1 MNALYAY
8 DMTLPQLA
16 LSSLAIGLVIGVG
29 LSLLV
34 VWAYRARARVQ
45 EETSLAIPPGI
56 TDVLHSMDDAA
67 GVVDTSGLV
76 LAASDAASR
85 FGIEVGSTLDN
96 PELRQLVRGVR
107 TAGGTATESM
117 RITRGGLS
125 LDPRLVSARASAIGT
140 RLVLLIIRDVTEQE
154 RLDQMR
160 RDFVANTSHELKT
173 PVGAVSLLAEAIESA
188 ADDPAQVR
196 IFAARI
202 SAEAGRLGQLTGRI
216 MSLSRLQAEDGLTK
230 VGPVAID
237 EVIAASIEAHV
248 VQADSA
254 GVELAR
260 GGDRGVWVRGDAQI
274 LIEAVGNLIANA
286 IVYSPR
292 GSRVGVGV
300 RAEDGVVEIAVSDQ
314 GIGIAEADRERIFER
329 FYRADEARSRR
340 TGGTGLGLSIVK
352 HATQRHGGE
361 VRLWSRPAEDP
372 PSRSDSS
379 DRCPRSRRHGQE
391 EQEEACAQSGQ
402 GCGIRARSKRRE
414 SMTRILL
421 VEDEPDLADPLAYLL
436 RREGYE
442 VEIAEDA
449 PARSRLSGSGGADIV
464 LLDLMLPGMPGTEVC
479 RQIRSTSAVPII
491 MLTAKDSEV
500 DIVVG
505 LELGADDYITKPYSS
520 RELLAR
526 MRAVLRRVVQADSE
540 LDERVL
546 DGGRVSLD
554 IDRHTVSVAGE
565 QINMPLKEFELL
577 EVLMRNSG
585 RVLTRGQLID
595 RVWGSDYFGDTKT
608 LDVHIKR
615 IRSRIE
621 ENPSEPVMLVTVRGL
636 GYRFEG

>member
-1 MNALYAY
+1 
-8 DMTLPQLA
+8 MTLPQLA

-45 EETSLAIPPGI
+45 EETSLALPAGM
-56 TDVLHSMDDAA
+56 TDVLRSMDDAA
-67 GVVDTSGLV
+67 AVVDSSGLV
-76 LAASDAASR
+76 LAASQAATR
-85 FGIEVGSTLDN
+85 FGIDVGSTLDN

-107 TAGGTATESM
+107 ASGGSVTESM
-117 RITRGGLS
+117 RLTRGGLS
-125 LDPRLVSARASAIGT
+125 LDPRLVSARASVIGA
-140 RLVLLIIRDVTEQE
+140 RLVLMIIRDVTEQE

-230 VGPVAID
+230 VGPVSID
-237 EVIAASIEAHV
+237 EVIASSIEAHV

-254 GVELAR
+254 GVDLAR

-361 VRLWSRPAEDP
+361 VRLWSRPGRG
-372 PSRSDSS
+372 STFTIRL
-379 DRCPRSRRHGQE
+379 PRIDAPEHIDTGKKSKKK
-391 EQEEACAQSGQ
+391 
-402 GCGIRARSKRRE
+402 RARKAAKAAS
-414 SMTRILL
+414 
-421 VEDEPDLADPLAYLL
+421 
-436 RREGYE
+436 
-442 VEIAEDA
+442 
-449 PARSRLSGSGGADIV
+449 ARVRNG
-464 LLDLMLPGMPGTEVC
+464 E
-479 RQIRSTSAVPII
+479 
-491 MLTAKDSEV
+491 
-500 DIVVG
+500 
-505 LELGADDYITKPYSS
+505 
-520 RELLAR
+520 
-526 MRAVLRRVVQADSE
+526 RA
-540 LDERVL
+540 
-546 DGGRVSLD
+546 
-554 IDRHTVSVAGE
+554 
-565 QINMPLKEFELL
+565 
-577 EVLMRNSG
+577 
-585 RVLTRGQLID
+585 
-595 RVWGSDYFGDTKT
+595 
-608 LDVHIKR
+608 
-615 IRSRIE
+615 
-621 ENPSEPVMLVTVRGL
+621 
-636 GYRFEG
+636 

>member
-1 MNALYAY
+1 MARKPAGSTVNALYAGV
-8 DMTLPQLA
+8 MTLPQLA
-16 LSSLAIGLVIGVG
+16 LSSLAIGLAIGVG

-34 VWAYRARARVQ
+34 VWAYRARARAE
-45 EETSLAIPPGI
+45 EETSMAIPSGI
-56 TDVLHSMDDAA
+56 TDVLRSMDDAA
-67 GVVDTSGLV
+67 CVVDVSGLV
-76 LAASDAASR
+76 LATSKAAAR
-85 FGIEVGSTLDN
+85 FGIEPGSSLDN

-107 TAGGTATESM
+107 ASGETATASM

-196 IFAARI
+196 AFASRI

-216 MSLSRLQAEDGLTK
+216 MSLSRLQAEDGLTE
-230 VGPVAID
+230 VAPVSID
-237 EVIAASIEAHV
+237 EVIASSIEAHV

-300 RAEDGVVEIAVSDQ
+300 KADDEVVEIAVSDQ

-361 VRLWSRPAEDP
+361 VRLWSRPGRG
-372 PSRSDSS
+372 STFTIRL
-379 DRCPRSRRHGQE
+379 PR
-391 EQEEACAQSGQ
+391 
-402 GCGIRARSKRRE
+402 I
-414 SMTRILL
+414 
-421 VEDEPDLADPLAYLL
+421 
-436 RREGYE
+436 
-442 VEIAEDA
+442 DA
-449 PARSRLSGSGGADIV
+449 PANAGQGKKSKKKRTRKAAPATGATRV
-464 LLDLMLPGMPGTEVC
+464 RNGE
-479 RQIRSTSAVPII
+479 
-491 MLTAKDSEV
+491 TA
-500 DIVVG
+500 
-505 LELGADDYITKPYSS
+505 
-520 RELLAR
+520 
-526 MRAVLRRVVQADSE
+526 
-540 LDERVL
+540 
-546 DGGRVSLD
+546 
-554 IDRHTVSVAGE
+554 
-565 QINMPLKEFELL
+565 
-577 EVLMRNSG
+577 
-585 RVLTRGQLID
+585 
-595 RVWGSDYFGDTKT
+595 
-608 LDVHIKR
+608 
-615 IRSRIE
+615 
-621 ENPSEPVMLVTVRGL
+621 
-636 GYRFEG
+636 

>member
-1 MNALYAY
+1 MNALYAGV
-8 DMTLPQLA
+8 MTLPQLA
-16 LSSLAIGLVIGVG
+16 LSSLAIGLAIGVG

-34 VWAYRARARVQ
+34 VWAYRARARAE
-45 EETSLAIPPGI
+45 EETSMAIPPGI
-56 TDVLHSMDDAA
+56 TDVLRSMDDAA
-67 GVVDTSGLV
+67 CVVDVSGLV
-76 LAASDAASR
+76 LATSKAAAR
-85 FGIEVGSTLDN
+85 FGIEVGSTLEN

-107 TAGGTATESM
+107 STGETATESL

-196 IFAARI
+196 AFASRI

-216 MSLSRLQAEDGLTK
+216 MSLSRLQAEDGLTE
-230 VGPVAID
+230 VAPVSID
-237 EVIAASIEAHV
+237 EVIASSIEAHV

-300 RAEDGVVEIAVSDQ
+300 KADDDVVEVAVSDQ

-361 VRLWSRPAEDP
+361 VRLWSRPGRG
-372 PSRSDSS
+372 STFTIRL
-379 DRCPRSRRHGQE
+379 PR
-391 EQEEACAQSGQ
+391 
-402 GCGIRARSKRRE
+402 I
-414 SMTRILL
+414 
-421 VEDEPDLADPLAYLL
+421 
-436 RREGYE
+436 
-442 VEIAEDA
+442 DA
-449 PARSRLSGSGGADIV
+449 PANAGQGKKSKKKRARKAAPATGATRV
-464 LLDLMLPGMPGTEVC
+464 RNGE
-479 RQIRSTSAVPII
+479 
-491 MLTAKDSEV
+491 TA
-500 DIVVG
+500 
-505 LELGADDYITKPYSS
+505 
-520 RELLAR
+520 
-526 MRAVLRRVVQADSE
+526 
-540 LDERVL
+540 
-546 DGGRVSLD
+546 
-554 IDRHTVSVAGE
+554 
-565 QINMPLKEFELL
+565 
-577 EVLMRNSG
+577 
-585 RVLTRGQLID
+585 
-595 RVWGSDYFGDTKT
+595 
-608 LDVHIKR
+608 
-615 IRSRIE
+615 
-621 ENPSEPVMLVTVRGL
+621 
-636 GYRFEG
+636 

>member
-1 MNALYAY
+1 
-8 DMTLPQLA
+8 MTLPQLA
-16 LSSLAIGLVIGVG
+16 LSSLAIGLAIGVG

-34 VWAYRARARVQ
+34 VWAYRARARAE
-45 EETSLAIPPGI
+45 EETSMAIPPGI
-56 TDVLHSMDDAA
+56 TDVLRSMDDAA
-67 GVVDTSGLV
+67 CVVDVSGLV
-76 LAASDAASR
+76 LATSKAAAR
-85 FGIEVGSTLDN
+85 FGIEVGSTLEN

-107 TAGGTATESM
+107 STGETATESL

-196 IFAARI
+196 AFASRI

-216 MSLSRLQAEDGLTK
+216 MSLSRLQAEDGLTE
-230 VGPVAID
+230 VAPVSID
-237 EVIAASIEAHV
+237 EVIASSIEAHV

-300 RAEDGVVEIAVSDQ
+300 KADDDVVEVAVSDQ

-361 VRLWSRPAEDP
+361 VRLWSRPGRG
-372 PSRSDSS
+372 STFTIRL
-379 DRCPRSRRHGQE
+379 PR
-391 EQEEACAQSGQ
+391 
-402 GCGIRARSKRRE
+402 I
-414 SMTRILL
+414 
-421 VEDEPDLADPLAYLL
+421 
-436 RREGYE
+436 
-442 VEIAEDA
+442 DA
-449 PARSRLSGSGGADIV
+449 PANAGQGKKSKKKRARKAAPATGATRV
-464 LLDLMLPGMPGTEVC
+464 RNGE
-479 RQIRSTSAVPII
+479 
-491 MLTAKDSEV
+491 TA
-500 DIVVG
+500 
-505 LELGADDYITKPYSS
+505 
-520 RELLAR
+520 
-526 MRAVLRRVVQADSE
+526 
-540 LDERVL
+540 
-546 DGGRVSLD
+546 
-554 IDRHTVSVAGE
+554 
-565 QINMPLKEFELL
+565 
-577 EVLMRNSG
+577 
-585 RVLTRGQLID
+585 
-595 RVWGSDYFGDTKT
+595 
-608 LDVHIKR
+608 
-615 IRSRIE
+615 
-621 ENPSEPVMLVTVRGL
+621 
-636 GYRFEG
+636 

>member
-1 MNALYAY
+1 
-8 DMTLPQLA
+8 MTLPQLA

-45 EETSLAIPPGI
+45 EETSLAIPAGI
-56 TDVLHSMDDAA
+56 TDVLRSMDDAA
-67 GVVDTSGLV
+67 AIVDTSGLV
-76 LAASDAASR
+76 LASSQAAAR
-85 FGIEVGSTLDN
+85 FGIEVGSTLEN

-107 TAGGTATESM
+107 EAGGSVTESM

-125 LDPRLVSARASAIGT
+125 LDPRLVSARASVIGA

-216 MSLSRLQAEDGLTK
+216 MSLSRLQAEDGLAK
-230 VGPVAID
+230 VGPVSID
-237 EVIAASIEAHV
+237 EVIASSIEAHV
-248 VQADSA
+248 VQSDSA
-254 GVELAR
+254 GVDLAR

-361 VRLWSRPAEDP
+361 VRLWSRPGRG
-372 PSRSDSS
+372 STFTIRL
-379 DRCPRSRRHGQE
+379 PRIDAPDNADAGKKSKKK
-391 EQEEACAQSGQ
+391 
-402 GCGIRARSKRRE
+402 RARKAAKTAAS
-414 SMTRILL
+414 
-421 VEDEPDLADPLAYLL
+421 
-436 RREGYE
+436 
-442 VEIAEDA
+442 
-449 PARSRLSGSGGADIV
+449 ARVRNG
-464 LLDLMLPGMPGTEVC
+464 E
-479 RQIRSTSAVPII
+479 
-491 MLTAKDSEV
+491 
-500 DIVVG
+500 
-505 LELGADDYITKPYSS
+505 
-520 RELLAR
+520 
-526 MRAVLRRVVQADSE
+526 RA
-540 LDERVL
+540 
-546 DGGRVSLD
+546 
-554 IDRHTVSVAGE
+554 
-565 QINMPLKEFELL
+565 
-577 EVLMRNSG
+577 
-585 RVLTRGQLID
+585 
-595 RVWGSDYFGDTKT
+595 
-608 LDVHIKR
+608 
-615 IRSRIE
+615 
-621 ENPSEPVMLVTVRGL
+621 
-636 GYRFEG
+636 